1 MNPLFLYNILRQTLC
16 IILVLAFSNA
26 GFTQNF
32 TTSEDYDNAYSLLL
46 DLKFSKAGELIQNL
60 KASEPQNLA
69 PLYLED
75 LSDFLYIVVTEDQ
88 KEFEARKE
96 LRSQRL
102 KALNRLPDSSP
113 YKLLAEGEIHL
124 HWAFSMMRFGEYFN
138 GAMAIN
144 KAFKALEK
152 NIEIYPDFLPTY
164 KSMGLLHTLIGTV
177 PDNYRWATNLMG
189 VDGTIEL
196 GIVEMEMVIAQ
207 AEGKPEFKNLRKET
221 LFLLS
226 FLHINLLNDSEAL
239 KRYQKEVEKENG
251 PLMDFAKASL
261 YKENG
266 QANKA
271 IDVLLASSDS
281 RNAFPYLNYLL
292 GELKLA
298 KMDQDASSYLIT
310 YTQSFK
316 GQSYIKSAL
325 QKIAWHSL
333 LTNGDEKMY
342 RSLISKV
349 DNVGSTMLDEDKS
362 AQKEFDSG
370 EIPNRV
376 LLKARLQFDGGF
388 YQEALKTLITSK
400 TSDLTTADE
409 RLEFTYRLGRI
420 HHELGNQ
427 KEATSYYKMTIE
439 NGADNKRYFAANSSL
454 MLGLIYES
462 SKQKSAALKAFEA
475 CSEFNN
481 SEYRNSINQKAKA
494 GILRLKN

>member
-1 MNPLFLYNILRQTLC
+1 MRQTLC
-16 IILVLAFSNA
+16 IILVFTFSNA

-46 DLKFSKAGELIQNL
+46 DLKFSKSGELIRNL
-60 KASEPQNLA
+60 KYSEPQNLA

-88 KEFEARKE
+88 EEFEARKE

-196 GIVEMEMVIAQ
+196 GIGEMEMVIAQ

-266 QANKA
+266 QANMA
-271 IDVLLASSDS
+271 IDVLLASSES

-310 YTQSFK
+310 YTQFFK
-316 GQSYIKSAL
+316 GQSYIKSAH

-342 RSLISKV
+342 RSRISKV

-388 YQEALKTLITSK
+388 YEEALKTLITSE
-400 TSDLTTADE
+400 TSDLTTANE

-420 HHELGNQ
+420 HHELDNRN
-427 KEATSYYKMTIE
+427 EAISYYEMTIK
-439 NGADNKRYFAANSSL
+439 NGAESKRYFAANSSL
-454 MLGLIYES
+454 MLGLIYENS
-462 SKQKSAALKAFEA
+462 DKKKEALKAFES
-475 CSEFNN
+475 CSEFDN

-494 GILRLKN
+494 GILRLNN

>member
-1 MNPLFLYNILRQTLC
+1 
-16 IILVLAFSNA
+16 
-26 GFTQNF
+26 
-32 TTSEDYDNAYSLLL
+32 
-46 DLKFSKAGELIQNL
+46 
-60 KASEPQNLA
+60 
-69 PLYLED
+69 
-75 LSDFLYIVVTEDQ
+75 
-88 KEFEARKE
+88 
-96 LRSQRL
+96 
-102 KALNRLPDSSP
+102 
-113 YKLLAEGEIHL
+113 
-124 HWAFSMMRFGEYFN
+124 
-138 GAMAIN
+138 
-144 KAFKALEK
+144 
-152 NIEIYPDFLPTY
+152 
-164 KSMGLLHTLIGTV
+164 
-177 PDNYRWATNLMG
+177 
-189 VDGTIEL
+189 
-196 GIVEMEMVIAQ
+196 
-207 AEGKPEFKNLRKET
+207 
-221 LFLLS
+221 
-226 FLHINLLNDSEAL
+226 
-239 KRYQKEVEKENG
+239 
-251 PLMDFAKASL
+251 
-261 YKENG
+261 
-266 QANKA
+266 
-271 IDVLLASSDS
+271 
-281 RNAFPYLNYLL
+281 
-292 GELKLA
+292 
-298 KMDQDASSYLIT
+298 MDQDASSYLIT